1 MQTIKITNW
10 EIFLKDF
17 MNRRDLIELRK
28 ILLKNINMWNFD
40 WNIKSL
46 DYDTYEKY
54 KEKAKEILIE
64 KIWLNEREIFNK
76 QEILDYIYDTN
87 NVNDTEYL
95 DLEKQIDLIINW
107 KKK

>member
-1 MQTIKITNW
+1 
-10 EIFLKDF
+10 
-17 MNRRDLIELRK
+17 
-28 ILLKNINMWNFD
+28 MWNFD

-46 DYDTYEKY
+46 DYETYELY

-64 KIWLNEREIFNK
+64 KISLNEREIFNK
-76 QEILDYIYDTN
+76 KEILDYIYDTE

-95 DLEKQIDLIINW
+95 ELEKQIDLITNW